1 MAFRKENSLNGYV
14 SSLDKYFSDG
24 AKITL
29 KGGTLDLSN
38 GILEGLDGKNNFN
51 PDSTNVIGN
60 DVKLRLDVSLDKGT
74 IDYIDSDI
82 TGNGKITILWD
93 IKWN

>member
-29 KGGTLDLSN
+29 KGGNLDLSN
-38 GILEGLDGKNNFN
+38 WNIGRIRWQNNFN
-51 PDSTNVIGN
+51 PDSINVIGN
-60 DVKLRLDVSLDKGT
+60 DVKLRLYVSLDKGT

-82 TGNGKITILWD
+82 TGNGKITTL
-93 IKWN
+93 

>member
-1 MAFRKENSLNGYV
+1 MGLKSLSRVEN
-14 SSLDKYFSDG
+14 
-24 AKITL
+24 
-29 KGGTLDLSN
+29 LDLSN

-51 PDSTNVIGN
+51 PYSINVIGN

-82 TGNGKITILWD
+82 TGNGKITIL
-93 IKWN
+93 

>member
-1 MAFRKENSLNGYV
+1 ML
-14 SSLDKYFSDG
+14 FS
-24 AKITL
+24 
-29 KGGTLDLSN
+29 
-38 GILEGLDGKNNFN
+38 NFN

-74 IDYIDSDI
+74 IDCIDSDI

>member
-1 MAFRKENSLNGYV
+1 M
-14 SSLDKYFSDG
+14 DKYFSDG

-74 IDYIDSDI
+74 IDYTNSDI
-82 TGNGKITILWD
+82 TGSGKITILWD

>member
-1 MAFRKENSLNGYV
+1 MLG
-14 SSLDKYFSDG
+14 LLYFL
-24 AKITL
+24 L
-29 KGGTLDLSN
+29 KFYLLVLCL
-38 GILEGLDGKNNFN
+38 ILFSNFN
-51 PDSTNVIGN
+51 PDSINVIGN

-82 TGNGKITILWD
+82 TGNGKITTLWD

>member
-14 SSLDKYFSDG
+14 SYKYFSDG

-51 PDSTNVIGN
+51 PDSINVIGN

-82 TGNGKITILWD
+82 TDNGKITIL
-93 IKWN
+93 

>member
-1 MAFRKENSLNGYV
+1 MGLKSLSRVEIEIY
-14 SSLDKYFSDG
+14 LMEYWKDWLY
-24 AKITL
+24 
-29 KGGTLDLSN
+29 
-38 GILEGLDGKNNFN
+38 GKNNFN
-51 PDSTNVIGN
+51 PDSINVIGN

>member
-1 MAFRKENSLNGYV
+1 ML
-14 SSLDKYFSDG
+14 FS
-24 AKITL
+24 
-29 KGGTLDLSN
+29 
-38 GILEGLDGKNNFN
+38 NFN

-60 DVKLRLDVSLDKGT
+60 DVKLRLDVSLDKST